1 MDILG
6 YFNKAMVVRKY
17 VIIAVLVLNILTV
30 SSASSSIC
38 SALAE
43 LCSASQ
49 TFLGGAIMIMILLA
63 GATYAIDQVL
73 GAETRARASVWATAM
88 MTGALVGALIYL
100 LTPVLVNLLLPTTAG
115 GTQIEVNADNPCDLG
130 CGEAD
135 ASGGGGGSGGKI
147 PGSPGGAPLRPP
159 V

>member
-1 MDILG
+1 MCSSSHFTSLSYATQHILG

-63 GATYAIDQVL
+63 GATYAIGQVL

-100 LTPVLVNLLLPTTAG
+100 LTPVLINVLLPHGTGSGDAGMSSFNTA
-115 GTQIEVNADNPCDLG
+115 DPCALG
-130 CGEAD
+130 CTD
-135 ASGGGGGSGGKI
+135 VSS
-147 PGSPGGAPLRPP
+147 
-159 V
+159 